1 MDEWLIERLE
11 RTHERTGFHC
21 GKRLCD
27 RLCLNGRGIREHEK
41 WTLTVA
47 GNRCEVVQRVIRHG
61 LHDQPPQY
69 MNTRRGEKRV
79 RGYYTLTSGA
89 ISFENLPA
97 KAAKKLPRHPV
108 PVALLARLAVDSAVR
123 GQGLGR
129 LLMLDALRRC
139 LELCAQLGIHAVEVD
154 ALDSEAK
161 AFYEKFG
168 FAPLEDQQL
177 HLFLP
182 LATIEQAFRRS
193 EYGHEGST

>member
-21 GKRLCD
+21 GKAPLDHFLHALVSQYEKRKL
-27 RLCLNGRGIREHEK
+27 GR
-41 WTLTVA
+41 TYVA
-47 GNRCEVVQRVIRHG
+47 V
-61 LHDQPPQY
+61 
-69 MNTRRGEKRV
+69 RRGEKRV

-139 LELCAQLGIHAVEVD
+139 LELSAQLGIHAVEVD

-161 AFYEKFG
+161 AFYENFG
-168 FAPLEDQQL
+168 FAPLEDQHL

-182 LATIEQAFRRS
+182 LATIEQAFRGS
-193 EYGHEGST
+193 EYGREGST